1 MGEQVVLLVL
11 MGLVVVVVDTAES
24 LGVLLL

>member
-1 MGEQVVLLVL
+1 MVEQVVLLVL
-11 MGLVVVVVDTAES
+11 MGLEVVVVDTAES